1 MKEENMQ
8 TPIIL
13 LPDRV
18 YILRGRKNQTIK
30 TNREEYTIYFENVV
44 FPCLP
49 EYDVQADC
57 GYGRNLGH
65 FWRIDDFP
73 DESGFPL
80 TIKVFDNFTGEPLC
94 EKTTTVFLTASKQSE
109 RRFTLL
115 AIGDSMTQSEIY
127 LEHAAM
133 KLKNLGFVGTRSF
146 NGIVRHEGRGGWS
159 STNFL
164 EKTGDRWGM
173 SPFLFPDGVD
183 PSDYYGTLS
192 FMEHAGAED
201 SPDTYV
207 FDGFTPEPI
216 DGRFYLENGKL
227 MRNGV
232 TVDDSPH
239 FRFDFGGYMK
249 RWKIPAPDAVS
260 ILLGCN
266 DLASKSYA
274 DYKPA
279 LDRLIGNLWA
289 MIDSI
294 REAVLSAKILLMTP
308 IPGASGYAWGLSR
321 GCSGSAAMY
330 RHIIAHTAERMI
342 AEFGSRENEGIY
354 IVPSHMTIDPVYG
367 YKNDSRKA
375 NIHSEHLVFVNTDG
389 IHPNPAGYKQMGDT
403 LAGVIE
409 AVRN

>member
-30 TNREEYTIYFENVV
+30 TNREEYTIYFENVI

-65 FWRIDDFP
+65 FWQIDDFP

-80 TIKVFDNFTGEPLC
+80 TINVFDNFTGELLC

-146 NGIVRHEGRGGWS
+146 NGIVRHEGCGGWS

-173 SPFLFPDGVD
+173 
-183 PSDYYGTLS
+183 
-192 FMEHAGAED
+192 
-201 SPDTYV
+201 
-207 FDGFTPEPI
+207 
-216 DGRFYLENGKL
+216 
-227 MRNGV
+227 
-232 TVDDSPH
+232 
-239 FRFDFGGYMK
+239 
-249 RWKIPAPDAVS
+249 
-260 ILLGCN
+260 
-266 DLASKSYA
+266 
-274 DYKPA
+274 
-279 LDRLIGNLWA
+279 
-289 MIDSI
+289 
-294 REAVLSAKILLMTP
+294 
-308 IPGASGYAWGLSR
+308 
-321 GCSGSAAMY
+321 
-330 RHIIAHTAERMI
+330 
-342 AEFGSRENEGIY
+342 
-354 IVPSHMTIDPVYG
+354 
-367 YKNDSRKA
+367 
-375 NIHSEHLVFVNTDG
+375 
-389 IHPNPAGYKQMGDT
+389 
-403 LAGVIE
+403 
-409 AVRN
+409 

>member
-1 MKEENMQ
+1 MQ

-30 TNREEYTIYFENVV
+30 TNREEYTIYFENVI

-49 EYDVQADC
+49 EYDVQSDC

-65 FWRIDDFP
+65 FWRIDDFT
-73 DESGFPL
+73 DDSGFPL

-127 LEHAAM
+127 L
-133 KLKNLGFVGTRSF
+133 
-146 NGIVRHEGRGGWS
+146 
-159 STNFL
+159 
-164 EKTGDRWGM
+164 
-173 SPFLFPDGVD
+173 
-183 PSDYYGTLS
+183 
-192 FMEHAGAED
+192 EHAGAED

-279 LDRLIGNLWA
+279 LDRLIGNLWT

-389 IHPNPAGYKQMGDT
+389 IHPNPAGYKQMGDA